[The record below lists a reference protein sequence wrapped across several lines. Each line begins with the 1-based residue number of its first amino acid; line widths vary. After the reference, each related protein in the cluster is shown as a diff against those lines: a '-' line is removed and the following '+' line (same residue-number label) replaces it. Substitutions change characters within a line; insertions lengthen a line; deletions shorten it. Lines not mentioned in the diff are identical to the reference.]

1 MTLKRFKKLFKNFS
15 VAAAIIMIWRGIW
28 YALDIIDAQFFGGTH
43 IWTAIAGITI
53 GIIILYIPDHDL
65 DELGKL

>member
-1 MTLKRFKKLFKNFS
+1 MISNRFLKLFRNFS

-28 YALDIIDAQFFGGTH
+28 YALDIVDVWLFSGSH
-43 IWTAIAGITI
+43 IWTAVI
-53 GIIILYIPDHDL
+53 GIVIGILILYIPDRNL